1 VSAER
6 EVDIVDVAFKSTNP
20 TEAQTAVNAVMD
32 SYQDESLK
40 YARAEITSVR
50 EFLENSWM

>member
-40 YARAEITSVR
+40 
-50 EFLENSWM
+50 